1 MTHETASNI
10 TPEQRTEIR
19 KAALDMIKIADNLL
33 SLGED
38 FMNAFCSVH
47 VFGTFV
53 DIDFGD
59 GFQIVLH
66 YFPEDYAD
74 LMGYRHVR
82 QIDVDE
88 FEEIENWDDF
98 SLKEFHFSLSEW
110 LYIAATG
117 IGNNKYYYTIK
128 LNGHAI

>member
-1 MTHETASNI
+1 MTQETATNI
-10 TPEQRTEIR
+10 TQEQRTEIR
-19 KAALDMIKIADNLL
+19 KAAIDMINIADNLL
-33 SLGED
+33 RLGED

-59 GFQIVLH
+59 GFQIVLNNCLD
-66 YFPEDYAD
+66 DYAD
-74 LMGYRHVR
+74 LMGYRHER
-82 QIDVDE
+82 QVDVDE
-88 FEEIENWDDF
+88 FEAIDNWDDF
-98 SLKEFHFSLSEW
+98 GLKEFHFSTSEW